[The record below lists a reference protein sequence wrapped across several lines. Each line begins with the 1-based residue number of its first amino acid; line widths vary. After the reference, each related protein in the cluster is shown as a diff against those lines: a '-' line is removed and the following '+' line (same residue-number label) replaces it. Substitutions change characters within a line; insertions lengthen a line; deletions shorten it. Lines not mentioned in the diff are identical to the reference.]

1 MQLYSSEVIEYMNQL
16 SASLKEIYA
25 NAQEEDYVPVKGE
38 VCVAKYSVDQVI
50 SIEMNYL
57 LRCFNL
63 LWSYRLDTGALM
75 TH

>member
-57 LRCFNL
+57 LGCFNL